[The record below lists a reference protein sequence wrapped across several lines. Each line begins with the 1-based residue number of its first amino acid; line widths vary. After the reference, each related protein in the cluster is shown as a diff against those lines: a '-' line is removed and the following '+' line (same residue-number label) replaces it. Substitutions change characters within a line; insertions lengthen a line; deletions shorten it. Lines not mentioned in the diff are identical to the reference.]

1 MEDARNIIEF
11 ADNFDPSQPLGKK
24 DSNAYVPIYDDILA
38 KLRDRIIYDRLPSRT
53 LFVAGQSGTGKTTA
67 LNFLSDEEIEKKYVV
82 KTINFRD
89 LIDLSDIDIID
100 VLLMIGFELV
110 KDSKL
115 EGTYYNNLEKIRKIH
130 KGVVVQETTS
140 EQTRKAS
147 IGATTEASAATGFFD
162 FLKMKGAFF
171 SSYRLEKSYRD
182 NAREVFELRKP
193 ELLKTINE
201 LIEDYNRQIL
211 KDKELLLIIDDL
223 DKLKEE
229 EQIKEVFI
237 ENRYYILELQAKKVI
252 AIPIHLTTST
262 EITSL
267 DVDIPVFCLR
277 LKTNPMEQL
286 HEEDEQRLIDKNKS
300 LLHQIVSGR
309 TEKRADLIDTNAIEH
324 AAIASGGI
332 IRQFMQILSAAA
344 VDVRRLKGNN
354 ITLSDV
360 KNACQT
366 LRKTFERPIIN
377 TRKIAFLDTIR
388 RNHIAGDDPDNNE
401 SIAALLGNQIIAY
414 SNGAAWF
421 EVNPLIEKTVELYA
435 AKTRT
440 DNS

>member
-1 MEDARNIIEF
+1 MEKAKSIIEF
-11 ADNFDPSQPLGKK
+11 ADNFDPSQPLGKE
-24 DSNAYVPIYDDILA
+24 DSDAYVPIYDDILA
-38 KLRDRIIYDRLPSRT
+38 KLCDRIVYDKLPSRT

-67 LNFLSDEEIEKKYVV
+67 LNFLPDKEIEKKYFV

-110 KDSKL
+110 KGSDLEGKYYEKL
-115 EGTYYNNLEKIRKIH
+115 ENIRKIH
-130 KGVVVQETTS
+130 KGVLTQETTNDR
-140 EQTRKAS
+140 TRKAS
-147 IGATTEASAATGFFD
+147 TGVETEASASTGFFD
-162 FLKMKGAFF
+162 FFNLKAAFF
-171 SSYRLEKSYRD
+171 ASYRLEKSYRD
-182 NAREVFELRKP
+182 TAREAFELSKP

-201 LIEDYNRQIL
+201 LIEDYCRQIIGG
-211 KDKELLLIIDDL
+211 KDLLLIIDDL

-229 EQIKEVFI
+229 KQIKAVFI
-237 ENRYYILELQAKKVI
+237 ENRYYILELKAKKVI
-252 AIPIHLTTST
+252 SIPIHLTTAT

-286 HEEDEQRLIDKNKS
+286 PAEDEKQLINKNKS

-309 TEKRADLIDTNAIEH
+309 TKEKAELIDTDAIEH
-324 AAIASGGI
+324 AAITSGGI
-332 IRQFMQILSAAA
+332 IRQFMQILNGAA
-344 VDVRRLKGNN
+344 VDVRRLKGNKIN
-354 ITLSDV
+354 LSDV
-360 KNACQT
+360 ENACQT

-377 TRKIAFLDTIR
+377 TRKITFLDTIR
-388 RNHIAGDDPDNNE
+388 SNHIAGDDPENND

-435 AKTRT
+435 AKARK
-440 DNS
+440 DDG